1 MAPTTGT
8 AAEQIIESLGGPSN
22 ITSLTH
28 CATRL
33 RFELKDGSIVDSK
46 VVEAVPGV
54 LGAVPQSGDRYQVVI
69 GGGVQTVY
77 NEIMNLPTM
86 GKGGAASTGGS
97 SDADVKAAARAKARG
112 KVAWLDAFFEYLSD
126 SFRPLLGVLLGAS
139 LIIAFAAVLDA
150 LGVVDFRAADKSA
163 SWVFVDALWRSV
175 FYFLPIMVA
184 YNASKKL
191 NVDPWVGATVMG
203 ALMTPEFMSLSD
215 VARFPNT
222 VCTVNETLGTSSCVA
237 RIFGLPLQLQAYGGQ
252 VFVPLMMVAVL
263 ALVYKF
269 WKRVFPENIQMVFVP
284 FLSMVVMIP
293 LTAFLIGP
301 LGVWMGTGLGA
312 GLAWLNSSA
321 PIVFAILIPLL
332 YPFLVPLGLHW
343 PLNALMLINIQTLGY
358 DFIQGPMGAWNFAC
372 FGATAGVLFLSMRDR
387 DVTMRQTATGAL
399 IAGLFGGISEP
410 SLYGIHLRF
419 KRIYPRMLV
428 GCLVG
433 GVITGVFGGVKTS
446 AFAFT
451 SLLTIPVFS
460 PIALY
465 SISIA
470 AAFATAM
477 VLVVISDFRTPDE
490 RAAFLAERDQA
501 EADHALAAATTDK
514 GHAVQAVA
522 HVAAPV
528 AAATAFAAS
537 APIAIG
543 SPMTGRAIALSEV
556 NDKVFASKVLGD
568 GVGVV
573 PTDGHVVSPVTGV
586 LLAVPK
592 SGHAFGIKTDDG
604 VEVLVHVGID
614 TVRLKGEHF
623 TVAVQKGQHVTAGD
637 LLVKV
642 NLDGIREAGFDTT
655 TVVVITN
662 TKALGSVAPVT
673 GVDVRPGDTII
684 NVTH

>member
-222 VCTVNETLGTSSCVA
+222 VCTLNETLGTSSCVA
-237 RIFGLPLQLQAYGGQ
+237 RVFGLPLQLQAYGGQ

-284 FLSMVVMIP
+284 FLSMVVMKTI
-293 LTAFLIGP
+293 
-301 LGVWMGTGLGA
+301 WMFSGKT
-312 GLAWLNSSA
+312 
-321 PIVFAILIPLL
+321 
-332 YPFLVPLGLHW
+332 
-343 PLNALMLINIQTLGY
+343 
-358 DFIQGPMGAWNFAC
+358 
-372 FGATAGVLFLSMRDR
+372 
-387 DVTMRQTATGAL
+387 
-399 IAGLFGGISEP
+399 
-410 SLYGIHLRF
+410 RF
-419 KRIYPRMLV
+419 
-428 GCLVG
+428 
-433 GVITGVFGGVKTS
+433 
-446 AFAFT
+446 
-451 SLLTIPVFS
+451 
-460 PIALY
+460 
-465 SISIA
+465 
-470 AAFATAM
+470 
-477 VLVVISDFRTPDE
+477 
-490 RAAFLAERDQA
+490 Q
-501 EADHALAAATTDK
+501 
-514 GHAVQAVA
+514 
-522 HVAAPV
+522 
-528 AAATAFAAS
+528 
-537 APIAIG
+537 
-543 SPMTGRAIALSEV
+543 
-556 NDKVFASKVLGD
+556 
-568 GVGVV
+568 
-573 PTDGHVVSPVTGV
+573 
-586 LLAVPK
+586 
-592 SGHAFGIKTDDG
+592 
-604 VEVLVHVGID
+604 
-614 TVRLKGEHF
+614 
-623 TVAVQKGQHVTAGD
+623 
-637 LLVKV
+637 
-642 NLDGIREAGFDTT
+642 NL
-655 TVVVITN
+655 
-662 TKALGSVAPVT
+662 
-673 GVDVRPGDTII
+673 
-684 NVTH
+684 